1 MLKDEDFPSLSS
13 NSFYVCLQIRIL
25 KLSESVCVLVF
36 FFSLMFQS
44 IKKMSHF
51 STSSLGSSSVVIHC
65 RSQGD
70 ALFSGTLAADLR
82 FSHLQTDVW

>member
-13 NSFYVCLQIRIL
+13 DSFYVCLQIRIL
-25 KLSESVCVLVF
+25 KLSESVCVLV

-65 RSQGD
+65 RSQGG
-70 ALFSGTLAADLR
+70 ALLSGTLAADLR